1 MMFPTRVLWI
11 LAIALWISAGGLF
24 LAGFLMSGA
33 PKILMWAAIPD
44 AILAAVVSAFAV
56 NRSMNRR

>member
-1 MMFPTRVLWI
+1 MT
-11 LAIALWISAGGLF
+11 
-24 LAGFLMSGA
+24 GA